1 MSVGAMRAQR
11 AFTLIEM
18 LVVVVILGTV
28 LALVAPSFREML
40 LMKRLSGINSQLVT
54 DLQFARSEAAARN
67 AHMRVTFR
75 NNGAMTCY
83 SIYTY
88 TSNASRCDCRLT
100 PACTLGGLVEV
111 RTVQIPTDSNV
122 RVAPVAGM
130 PIEFAFEP
138 ITGALWKI
146 PTDFIS
152 PPLNQYIVEA
162 SVDSSMKLRDTISLS
177 GRPTVC
183 APSGS
188 KMQVTSC

>member
-1 MSVGAMRAQR
+1 MSVRAMRGQR

-67 AHMRVTFR
+67 AHVRVTFG
-75 NNGAMTCY
+75 NDGAMTCY

-88 TSNASRCDCRLT
+88 TSNAAFCNCTAT
-100 PACTLGGLVEV
+100 PACT
-111 RTVQIPTDSNV
+111 T
-122 RVAPVAGM
+122 AGM
-130 PIEFAFEP
+130 QEIRRVMVPIDSSVSVMPANGMPTEFAFEP
-138 ITGALWKI
+138 ITGALWEI
-146 PTDFIS
+146 PTDS
-152 PPLNQYIVEA
+152 PTPPLNSYTITA
-162 SVDSSMKLRDTISLS
+162 DINSSLRLHTTVGLS

-183 APSGS
+183 APPGS
-188 KMQVTSC
+188 KMQVTAC